1 LVKPANQPENS
12 LSKGRLAAADF
23 RNYLGQLEKDGDLVR
38 VRKDVDPKYE
48 IAGVMV
54 KAALQQA
61 PALLFENVKGHG
73 IPVVANLCASRDRL
87 AVALG
92 TSPER
97 ACAVYRERMSHP
109 LPVVR
114 IADAPCQEENEPS
127 VDLGRLPI
135 ITTHEFD
142 AGPYITAGVIIAKDP
157 RSGVYNTSF
166 QRILPLGKD
175 RAGIYIG
182 HSSDLMRCYMEAG
195 DNPLPI
201 AVAIGLH
208 PAFLLAS
215 AVSFPFNVSEYEI
228 TGALLQHPV
237 EVVAGVS
244 QPVEVPA
251 DAEVILEGRILPK
264 QTVAEGPFGEYTGYY
279 GAGSLAPRQSN
290 VIEFTAITHRHRP
303 IYQALI
309 SGPTLGHEST
319 YLSCLAKEAV
329 LLQATMAASPAV
341 EAVNIMLSRYIG
353 VVQLNERRRLGDISQ
368 IMAAAFSALEYL
380 KYVILVDKDVD
391 IQSFSD
397 VFWAISTRVD
407 PGRDIVM
414 FPRMRMQPL
423 DPSTPGVCD
432 KMGIDAT
439 YPLDRKEGFTR
450 TKIPD
455 FDNVRLS
462 DYFDSLALGSKKTT
476 RVF

>member
-1 LVKPANQPENS
+1 MAKSENKS
-12 LSKGRLAAADF
+12 ENFYPDGQHTAAAF
-23 RNYLGQLEKDGDLVR
+23 RNYLGQLENEGDLVR
-38 VRKDVDPKYE
+38 IRKEVDPKHE
-48 IAGVMV
+48 IAAVMV
-54 KAALQQA
+54 KAALQRA
-61 PALLFENVKGHG
+61 PALLFENVKGHKV
-73 IPVVANLCASRDRL
+73 PVVANLCASRRRL
-87 AVALG
+87 ALGLG
-92 TSPER
+92 TSPEQ

-109 LPVVR
+109 HPVIRV
-114 IADAPCQEENEPS
+114 AHAPCQEEKESS
-127 VDLGRLPI
+127 VNLGCLPI

-157 RSGVYNTSF
+157 RTGVYNTSF

-182 HSSDLMRCYMEAG
+182 NSSDLMRCYMEAG
-195 DNPLPI
+195 DNPLPV

-237 EVVAGVS
+237 EVVAGVT

-251 DAEVILEGRILPK
+251 DAEIVLEGRILPR

-279 GAGSLAPRQSN
+279 GAGSLAPRQSH
-290 VIEFTAITHRHRP
+290 VIEFTAITHRRQP

-353 VVQLNERRRLGDISQ
+353 VVQLNERRRPGDVSQ

-380 KYVILVDKDVD
+380 KYVILIDKDVD
-391 IQSFSD
+391 IQSYSD

-407 PGRDIVM
+407 PGNDIVM

-450 TKIPD
+450 TRIPN

-462 DYFDSLALGSKKTT
+462 DYFDNSVIAFQKMD
-476 RVF
+476 

>member
-1 LVKPANQPENS
+1 VKSAKKPETFYPE
-12 LSKGRLAAADF
+12 GQAVATTF
-23 RNYLGQLEKDGDLVR
+23 RAYLEQLQRQGDLVR
-38 VRKDVDPKYE
+38 IRKEVNAKHE
-48 IAGVMV
+48 IAAVMV
-54 KAALQQA
+54 KAALQNA
-61 PALLFENVKGHG
+61 PALLFENVTGQK
-73 IPVVANLCASRDRL
+73 IPVVANLCASRNRL

-97 ACAVYRERMSHP
+97 ACAVYRERMNHP
-109 LPVVR
+109 YPTKQV
-114 IADAPCQEENEPS
+114 AHGPCQEETQS
-127 VDLGRLPI
+127 TVDLGSLPI

-157 RSGVYNTSF
+157 RTGVYNTSF

-182 HSSDLMRCYMEAG
+182 NSSDLMRCYMEAG
-195 DNPLPI
+195 DTPLPV

-228 TGALLQHPV
+228 AGALLQCPV
-237 EVVAGVS
+237 AVVRGVS
-244 QPVEVPA
+244 QPLEVPA
-251 DAEVILEGRILPK
+251 DAEIVLEGQVLPK
-264 QTVAEGPFGEYTGYY
+264 ETVAEGPFGEYTGYY
-279 GAGSLAPRQSN
+279 GAGSLAPRQSH
-290 VIEFTAITHRHRP
+290 VIEFTAITHRHEP

-353 VVQLNERRRLGDISQ
+353 IVQLNERRRPGDASQ
-368 IMAAAFSALEYL
+368 IMAAAFTALEYL
-380 KYVILVDKDVD
+380 KYIVLVDKDVD
-391 IQSFSD
+391 IQSYSD

-407 PGRDIVM
+407 PGNDIVM

-423 DPSTPGVCD
+423 DPSTPGMCD
-432 KMGIDAT
+432 KVGIDAT

-450 TKIPD
+450 TRIPNFDKIH
-455 FDNVRLS
+455 LS
-462 DYFDSLALGSKKTT
+462 DYLEFANP
-476 RVF
+476 